1 MQDLQQFSLTNK
13 VIIISGATGVL
24 GASFSLEVARAGAK
38 VIVLGRNKERAQ
50 MRVSEIEAI
59 GGEAMYILADV
70 LSEAQI
76 RQARVQVLDRFGTID
91 GLVNAA
97 GGNIAGATIQPED
110 DLFEAKIEDTK
121 KAVDLNLFGTV
132 IPTHIFGQF
141 IANKGKGSIIN
152 ISSLAAQQAITR
164 GLGYT
169 MAKSAIEGYTRWMA
183 SELALRYGDGV
194 RVNAIAPG
202 VFLTEQN
209 RDLLTD
215 SEGNYKARAMQFI
228 NNTPYRRLGRP
239 EELTGTLIYLLSDAS
254 AFVSGETILVD
265 GGFNAYSGV

>member
-1 MQDLQQFSLTNK
+1 
-13 VIIISGATGVL
+13 
-24 GASFSLEVARAGAK
+24 
-38 VIVLGRNKERAQ
+38 
-50 MRVSEIEAI
+50 
-59 GGEAMYILADV
+59 
-70 LSEAQI
+70 
-76 RQARVQVLDRFGTID
+76 
-91 GLVNAA
+91 
-97 GGNIAGATIQPED
+97 
-110 DLFEAKIEDTK
+110 
-121 KAVDLNLFGTV
+121 
-132 IPTHIFGQF
+132 
-141 IANKGKGSIIN
+141 
-152 ISSLAAQQAITR
+152 SSLAAQQAITR

>member
-59 GGEAMYILADV
+59 VGEAMYILADV

-110 DLFEAKIEDTK
+110 
-121 KAVDLNLFGTV
+121 
-132 IPTHIFGQF
+132 
-141 IANKGKGSIIN
+141 
-152 ISSLAAQQAITR
+152 
-164 GLGYT
+164 
-169 MAKSAIEGYTRWMA
+169 
-183 SELALRYGDGV
+183 
-194 RVNAIAPG
+194 
-202 VFLTEQN
+202 
-209 RDLLTD
+209 
-215 SEGNYKARAMQFI
+215 
-228 NNTPYRRLGRP
+228 
-239 EELTGTLIYLLSDAS
+239 
-254 AFVSGETILVD
+254 
-265 GGFNAYSGV
+265 

>member
-132 IPTHIFGQF
+132 IPTHIFGQV

-183 SELALRYGDGV
+183 SELALR
-194 RVNAIAPG
+194 
-202 VFLTEQN
+202 
-209 RDLLTD
+209 
-215 SEGNYKARAMQFI
+215 
-228 NNTPYRRLGRP
+228 
-239 EELTGTLIYLLSDAS
+239 
-254 AFVSGETILVD
+254 
-265 GGFNAYSGV
+265 